1 MSAQSPG
8 SPTSAPAGASGA
20 KTVPVDDYVGIFY
33 PGYQPTYRSQ
43 PFVYDPVGPFTK
55 ADNGR
60 FWFRDALHFGRGM
73 VPASIALVDEA
84 QSLGAQSAAEIVGV
98 PPVRGTVDRFV
109 GTHVY
114 LGGIDIF
121 STWEIGARAGRFASF
136 VGPILA
142 DFDAYWGTYERELR
156 SGYEHFD
163 HLDLGALGRDELWE
177 TVRDAY
183 QFHRRGWYIHFEAM
197 YVLITNYLSFYELAK
212 ELGLEPSLVSRYLAG
227 RPTFY
232 LETDE
237 HLSGLAERARALGV
251 ADALLTGD
259 PAGVRARVE
268 ALPQGRT
275 WWKELEDFLQVYGW
289 RMEETCTIDTPA
301 WIEDP
306 APALYRIAALLSR
319 PGDRNFQDDRAA
331 AVAERDQYVEDA
343 RSQLG
348 GGERLRQFNEALDT
362 NQKANFAW
370 WNDEHNALLDRRLA
384 IPVRRATLALGDRL
398 TNDGVISQPDDLFF
412 VFKSELFEAIEG
424 GGAEWDRLRPLIPE
438 RRAFF
443 EEWRARGPELP
454 PVLGTIPPRV
464 EDPTMIEVF
473 GMTEHYLE
481 TVTKGDTGR
490 QLHGFPASKGVAEG
504 TARVINAAS
513 ELHLLQPGDILV
525 CGGTTT
531 EWTAVFGYIKACVC
545 DGGGSLTHAAIVSR
559 EYGIP
564 CVVGTAAATATIKT
578 GDRVRVDGGQGTVQ
592 ILDE

>member
-1 MSAQSPG
+1 
-8 SPTSAPAGASGA
+8 
-20 KTVPVDDYVGIFY
+20 
-33 PGYQPTYRSQ
+33 
-43 PFVYDPVGPFTK
+43 
-55 ADNGR
+55 
-60 FWFRDALHFGRGM
+60 
-73 VPASIALVDEA
+73 
-84 QSLGAQSAAEIVGV
+84 
-98 PPVRGTVDRFV
+98 
-109 GTHVY
+109 
-114 LGGIDIF
+114 
-121 STWEIGARAGRFASF
+121 
-136 VGPILA
+136 
-142 DFDAYWGTYERELR
+142 
-156 SGYEHFD
+156 
-163 HLDLGALGRDELWE
+163 
-177 TVRDAY
+177 
-183 QFHRRGWYIHFEAM
+183 
-197 YVLITNYLSFYELAK
+197 
-212 ELGLEPSLVSRYLAG
+212 
-227 RPTFY
+227 
-232 LETDE
+232 
-237 HLSGLAERARALGV
+237 
-251 ADALLTGD
+251 
-259 PAGVRARVE
+259 VE
-268 ALPQGRT
+268 ALPQGGT
-275 WWKELEDFLQVYGW
+275 WWKEREDVLPVSGW
-289 RMEETCTIDTPA
+289 RREETCPIATPA

-319 PGDRNFQDDRAA
+319 PGDRNFKDDRAA
-331 AVAERDQYVEDA
+331 AVAERDQYVDDA

-348 GGERLRQFNEALDT
+348 GGERLRQCNEALET

-384 IPVRRATLALGDRL
+384 IPVRRATLELGDRL
-398 TNDGVISQPDDLFF
+398 TNDGVIAQPDDLFF

-424 GGAEWDRLRPLIPE
+424 GGSEWARLRPLIPE

-481 TVTKGDTGR
+481 TVTRGDTGR
-490 QLHGFPASKGVAEG
+490 QLRGFPASKGVAEG

-513 ELHLLQPGDILV
+513 ELHQLQPGDILV

-592 ILDE
+592 ILD

>member
-1 MSAQSPG
+1 MSAGSQDSPV
-8 SPTSAPAGASGA
+8 GASPAASVA

-33 PGYQPTYRSQ
+33 PGYRPTYRSQ
-43 PFVYDPVGPFTK
+43 PFVYDPVGPFTQ

-73 VPASIALVDEA
+73 VPASVALVDEA

-114 LGGIDIF
+114 LGSVDIA
-121 STWEIGARAGRFASF
+121 SPWEIGARAGRFSSF

-142 DFDAYWGTYERELR
+142 DFDTYWATYERELR

-163 HLDLGALGRDELWE
+163 HLDLRALGRDELWGA
-177 TVRDAY
+177 VRDAY

-197 YVLITNYLSFYELAK
+197 YVLITNYLSFYELAR

-237 HLSGLAERARALGV
+237 QLWKLAERSRQLGLSE
-251 ADALLTGD
+251 ALLAGD
-259 PAGVRARVE
+259 PSDARRRVE
-268 ALPQGRT
+268 AHSQGQT
-275 WWKELEDFLQVYGW
+275 WWKELEEFLQVYGW
-289 RMEETCTIDTPA
+289 RMEETCTIDTPS

-319 PGDRNFQDDRAA
+319 PERRDFATAREAA
-331 AVAERDQYVEDA
+331 IAERDQYVEDA
-343 RSQLG
+343 RSQIG
-348 GGERLRQFNEALDT
+348 GGERLRQFNEALET

-384 IPVRRATLALGDRL
+384 IPVRRATLELGHRL
-398 TNDGVISQPDDLFF
+398 ANDQTVSQPEDLFYI
-412 VFKSELFEAIEG
+412 FKPELFEAMEG
-424 GGAEWDRLRPLIPE
+424 GGSDWARLRSLIPE

-443 EEWRARGPELP
+443 EEWRTKGPELP
-454 PVLGTIPPRV
+454 PVLGTIPSRV

-481 TVTKGDTGR
+481 TVSRADAGR
-490 QLHGFPASKGVAEG
+490 QLRGFPASKGVVEG
-504 TARVINAAS
+504 PARVINAVS
-513 ELHLLQPGDILV
+513 ELHQLKPGDVLV

-578 GDRVRVDGGQGTVQ
+578 GDRLRVDGGQGLVQ
-592 ILDE
+592 ILD

>member
-1 MSAQSPG
+1 MSAAAGGASPG
-8 SPTSAPAGASGA
+8 APGQ
-20 KTVPVDDYVGIFY
+20 KTVPVDEYVGIFY

-43 PFVYDPVGPFTK
+43 PFVYDPVGPFTE
-55 ADNGR
+55 ADNKR

-114 LGGIDIF
+114 LGAIDIA
-121 STWEIGARAGRFASF
+121 SSWEIEARAGRFSSF
-136 VGPILA
+136 VSPILA
-142 DFDAYWGTYERELR
+142 DFDSYWASYERELR
-156 SGYEHFD
+156 AGYEHFD
-163 HLDLGALGRDELWE
+163 RLELGSMGRDELWQA
-177 TVRDAY
+177 VRDAY

-212 ELGLEPSLVSRYLAG
+212 ELDLEPSLVSRYLAG

-237 HLSGLAERARALGV
+237 RLWDLAARARELGV
-251 ADALLTGD
+251 ADALLSGD
-259 PAGVRARVE
+259 PRGARGRVE
-268 ALPQGRT
+268 ALPRGQT
-275 WWKELEDFLQVYGW
+275 WWRELTEFLEVYGW
-289 RMEETCTIDTPA
+289 RMEETCTIDTPS
-301 WIEDP
+301 WVEDP
-306 APALYRIAALLSR
+306 APALYRIAALLSGPEGR
-319 PGDRNFQDDRAA
+319 DFKAARQA
-331 AVAERDQYVEDA
+331 AVAEREQYVDEA
-343 RSQLG
+343 RSKLG
-348 GGERLRQFNEALDT
+348 GGEKLRRFEEALAT

-384 IPVRRATLALGDRL
+384 IPVRRATLELGDRL
-398 TNDGVISQPDDLFF
+398 ANDGVISQPDDLFF
-412 VFKSELFEAIEG
+412 VFKSELLEAMEA
-424 GGAEWDRLRPLIPE
+424 GGAEWARLRPLVPE

-443 EEWRARGPELP
+443 EEWRAKGPELP

-481 TVTKGDTGR
+481 TGTTGAPGR
-490 QLHGFPASKGVAEG
+490 QLRGFPASRGVVEGVA
-504 TARVINAAS
+504 RVVNAVG
-513 ELHLLQPGDILV
+513 ELDQLRPGEILV

-531 EWTAVFGYIKACVC
+531 EWTAAFGYIKACVC

-564 CVVGTAAATATIKT
+564 CVVGTATATATIKT
-578 GDRVRVDGGQGTVQ
+578 GDRVRVDGGQGTVE
-592 ILDE
+592 ILGG